1 MSTSAFPFAFA
12 VRCAWLPLAGWLA
25 ACSTAPAA
33 EEKGAAPTTKLAAS
47 EVTVVELQPAARKV
61 FTHQVEASGKVE
73 ALQFAELRF
82 KHGGY
87 LAQVPARNQA
97 VAAGQVLA
105 ELDPTDHQLALRRAQ
120 DQLALALDAYIRAVT
135 EYGGDHKKPDGGIS
149 PEINERLR
157 ARAGL
162 RTAETEVE
170 LAKVALAHCQL
181 RSPFAGTVADLQLK
195 PGNFIAPAQVAC
207 AVFSAGQ
214 LEVAL
219 DVLEAELPLLRVGQR
234 ATVAPVGALASTHE
248 ATVLDINPRVGTN
261 GMLRAKL
268 RVVAP
273 AGLFPGM
280 NVRATVHIPRH
291 EALVVPRAAVVVRSG
306 RKVVFTEEGGLAK
319 WHYVTTGLENTLE
332 VEVTEGLQPGEK
344 VVVANNLQL
353 AHDSPV
359 RVGGQ

>member
-1 MSTSAFPFAFA
+1 MIRQSAHPFA
-12 VRCAWLPLAGWLA
+12 PLLLALLA

-33 EEKGAAPTTKLAAS
+33 EEKGAAAPTKLAAS

-87 LAQVPARNQA
+87 LAQVPARNGQA

-105 ELDPTDHQLALRRAQ
+105 ALDPTDQTLALRRAE
-120 DQLALALDAYIRAVT
+120 DQLALAQDAYIRAVT
-135 EYGGDHKKPDGGIS
+135 EYGGDHKKPDGGIN

-195 PGNFIAPAQVAC
+195 PGNFITPAQVAC
-207 AVFSAGQ
+207 AVYSAGQ
-214 LEVAL
+214 LEVGL
-219 DVLEAELPLLRVGQR
+219 DVLEAELPLLRPGQR
-234 ATVAPVGALASTHE
+234 ATVVPIGAGAQEYE
-248 ATVLDINPRVGTN
+248 ATVADINPRVGTN

-268 RVVAP
+268 RVAAP

-319 WHYVTTGLENTLE
+319 WHYITTGLENTQE

>member
-1 MSTSAFPFAFA
+1 MIRQSAHPFALLLLA
-12 VRCAWLPLAGWLA
+12 VLA

-33 EEKGAAPTTKLAAS
+33 EEKTAAPTKLAAS
-47 EVTVVELQPAARKV
+47 EITEVAIQTAARKV

-73 ALQFAELRF
+73 AAQFAELRF

-87 LAQVPARNQA
+87 LAQVPARNGQA

-105 ELDPTDHQLALRRAQ
+105 ALDPTDHQLALRRAQ